1 MPCPICG
8 PICQCDNN
16 PESERY
22 EPTVQADRPRFPDPE
37 SYDASEEQ
45 FAASLEQPGASR
57 ESLSLE
63 TSEAPIEALAT
74 DLSQPSIF
82 QAYEDPAA
90 WKQEL
95 AAKLNEYRSRHKPK
109 PPRYPSLQLK
119 FENTESVWSAP
130 STQSAAA
137 APAPAYAS
145 LESTARD
152 HVELP
157 PSFSS
162 EGAPTPV
169 ESTGRIIE
177 FPRQNTVQTNW
188 IDTLAD
194 PVMAPPRILEVP
206 ESEFLPPAL
215 GGISIEPMPVVE
227 EGKRPGIE
235 IPMLTAPMWRRM
247 AAVAIDGAIVAA
259 STVLF
264 GYIFFSIINTDLPL
278 KSAIISG
285 FLLTG
290 FLWAGY
296 QYLLLVYSGTT
307 PGLKLAGLELNC
319 FDGTSTKRT
328 LRKWRVLASILSGV
342 SLFLG
347 YAWCYLDEDQ
357 LCWHDR
363 ITKTYMAPKP

>member
-1 MPCPICG
+1 MSCPICG
-8 PICQCDNN
+8 PVCHCDKN

-22 EPTVQADRPRFPDPE
+22 EPIVQAERPSRFPDPE

-45 FAASLEQPGASR
+45 FAASLEQPGTSR
-57 ESLSLE
+57 EDL
-63 TSEAPIEALAT
+63 TSEPIEALAT

-95 AAKLNEYRSRHKPK
+95 AAKLNEYRSRHKAK

-119 FENTESVWSAP
+119 FESTESIWMASSA
-130 STQSAAA
+130 QSAAA
-137 APAPAYAS
+137 ATAPGYAS

-152 HVELP
+152 HVEMP
-157 PSFSS
+157 PTFSS
-162 EGAPTPV
+162 EVAPKPI
-169 ESTGRIIE
+169 EPAGRIIE
-177 FPRQNTVQTNW
+177 FPRQNIVPTVW
-188 IDTLAD
+188 IDALAD

-247 AAVAIDGAIVAA
+247 SAGAVDGAIVAV
-259 STVLF
+259 STAAF

-278 KSAIISG
+278 KTSIIG
-285 FLLTG
+285 GLLLTAA
-290 FLWAGY
+290 LWAGY

-319 FDGTSTKRT
+319 FDGTTTKRK

-342 SLFLG
+342 SLCLG